1 MEDSPLQAEQR
12 MAPVPIENLL
22 LRSLSKP
29 ALDLLLPYCTPLALP
44 RNTVLYEPH
53 RSPSYAYFLTSGIAS
68 IVTTMSDGA
77 TTEVEIIGHEGIIGS
92 FHLLGNAAVQ
102 TNCFMQLSGTGLRI
116 EFARLQEAFQGNED
130 VRARVLEFVQEQAL
144 VISQIAACHR
154 LHSAEQRLSLWLL
167 MAADRTQS
175 ETLAFTQEFLAEMM
189 GTRRTTVTAVA
200 MSLQGRGLI
209 SYQRG
214 SIRILDRPG
223 LEAAACECYG
233 VTHSLYTRLYQTQ
246 EQSQSRMASGNGA
259 HST

>member
-1 MEDSPLQAEQR
+1 ML
-12 MAPVPIENLL
+12 PVAIENLL

-29 ALDLLLPYCTPLALP
+29 AVDLLLPFCAPLALP
-44 RNTVLYEPH
+44 RGTVLYEPH
-53 RSPSYAYFLTSGIAS
+53 RSPVYAYFLTSGIAS
-68 IVTTMSDGA
+68 IVTTMTDGA

-102 TNCFMQLSGTGLRI
+102 TNCFMQLGGTGLRI
-116 EFARLQEAFQGNED
+116 EFGRLQDAFQGNEE
-130 VRARVLEFVQEQAL
+130 VRTRILEFVQEQAL

-209 SYQRG
+209 TYQRG

-223 LEAAACECYG
+223 LEAAACECYR
-233 VTHSLYTRLYQTQ
+233 VTHGLYTRLYHTQ
-246 EQSQSRMASGNGA
+246 DQQLGRMATGNNS
-259 HST
+259 HSA

>member
-1 MEDSPLQAEQR
+1 M
-12 MAPVPIENLL
+12 ENLL

-44 RNTVLYEPH
+44 RGTVLYEPH
-53 RSPSYAYFLTSGIAS
+53 RSPAYSYFLTSGIAS
-68 IVTTMSDGA
+68 VVTTMSDGA

-92 FHLLGNAAVQ
+92 FHLLGDAAVQ

-116 EFARLQEAFQGNED
+116 EFARLQDAFQGNEE

-167 MAADRTQS
+167 MAADRTHS

-200 MSLQGRGLI
+200 MSLQGRSLI
-209 SYQRG
+209 AYQRG

-223 LEAAACECYG
+223 LEAAACECYR
-233 VTHSLYTRLYQTQ
+233 VTHGLYARLYHAQDQ
-246 EQSQSRMASGNGA
+246 VLGRMANGSSSHSG
-259 HST
+259 